1 MTTHQ
6 PSALRRQLN
15 RLGSRAAGGSAHL
28 KQEPSKG
35 AVDADHN
42 ALSDRILT
50 ALAVAF
56 PAAAGAALF
65 KVIPNFQVDSH
76 AG

>member
-28 KQEPSKG
+28 KEEPSKW
-35 AVDADHN
+35 AVDSDHN
-42 ALSDRILT
+42 ALSGRILT